1 MTDHDTALREV
12 AALVSAA
19 LQYGPPALEAEIY
32 PVAFRLGTADTGPET
47 VERLL
52 RAELGLTARCLC
64 GITPGAP
71 SEVIPLACPV
81 HGTPCES
88 CGSLEECKENCGEA
102 CQATGT
108 PSGTVCG
115 EPPAGLYRA
124 ACVHGHVR
132 VRRLCAGHAS
142 SEEGLWCRVCFEL
155 DGEAAHVCDVTPA
168 LVPEAVA
175 RVTMPGREE
184 R

>member
-12 AALVSAA
+12 AELVSAVLRYA
-19 LQYGPPALEAEIY
+19 PEALEAEMR
-32 PVAFRLGTADTGPET
+32 PVEARLSRLVPEE
-47 VERLL
+47 VEKLL
-52 RAELGLTARCLC
+52 RQSLAVCLC

-71 SEVIPLACPV
+71 SEVIPVACPV
-81 HGTPCES
+81 HGTPCED
-88 CGSLEECKENCGEA
+88 CGGFEECKENCGEA